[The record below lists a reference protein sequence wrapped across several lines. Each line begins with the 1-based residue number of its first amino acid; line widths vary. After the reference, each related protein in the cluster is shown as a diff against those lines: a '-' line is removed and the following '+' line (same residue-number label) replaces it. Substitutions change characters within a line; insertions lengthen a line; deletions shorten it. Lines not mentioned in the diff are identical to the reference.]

1 MTRSIV
7 VGWAFALLAAVSF
20 TLWMVFP
27 HTARA
32 QQNAS
37 DLRATIQAEL
47 LSDPRTTGLTQVQL
61 GAIVDI
67 LTKEASKQ
75 GITAQD
81 IRWRPQTPESF
92 TAGDGAEGTAETCG
106 TWAFLCVFNEA
117 FGFTGPDATIP
128 FILGAASMGLIWI
141 FAEMLHRRRHGWGST
156 SASM

>member
-1 MTRSIV
+1 MIRSIV
-7 VGWAFALLAAVSF
+7 VGRTFALLAAAF
-20 TLWMVFP
+20 FALWIVFP
-27 HTARA
+27 HVAHA

-47 LSDPRTTGLTQVQL
+47 LSDPRTAVLTQVQL

-81 IRWRPQTPESF
+81 IQWRPQTPESF
-92 TAGDGAEGTAETCG
+92 AVGNGVEGTADTCK

-141 FAEMLHRRRHGWGST
+141 FAEMLHRRRP
-156 SASM
+156 